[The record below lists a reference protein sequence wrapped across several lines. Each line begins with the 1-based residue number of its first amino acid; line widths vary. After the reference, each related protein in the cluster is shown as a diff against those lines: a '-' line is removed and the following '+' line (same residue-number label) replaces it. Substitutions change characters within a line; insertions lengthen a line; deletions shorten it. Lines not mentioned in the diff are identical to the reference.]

1 MTGAHSYPD
10 ETRPMPGK
18 ENEATRVKPTVLG
31 VRATRSDG
39 PAADLSRGLRRGSHT
54 RRSLD
59 AFQAKATAANLL
71 GPPAIRRRPG
81 EQGGE
86 RSSE

>member
-1 MTGAHSYPD
+1 
-10 ETRPMPGK
+10 MPGK

-39 PAADLSRGLRRGSHT
+39 PAADLSRGLSQGEPYT
-54 RRSLD
+54 PELGCL
-59 AFQAKATAANLL
+59 QAKATAANLL

-81 EQGGE
+81 ELGGE